1 MLTATFREDGSSRF
15 AKGNQ
20 WGFFPGL
27 SVGWVMS
34 DEPFYAEYR
43 IL

>member
-20 WGFFPGL
+20 WDSSPDCLSDGL
-27 SVGWVMS
+27 
-34 DEPFYAEYR
+34 
-43 IL
+43 